1 MKEALFNIS
10 QYVTHFIILLFSGSL
25 LFSQWSSFELNNNI
39 NSTFKYG
46 GLFATHNSPF
56 EIKNDRRIAIISS
69 LNKEVSNDGFSP
81 SISTKIKISWN
92 LSMRGQIANY
102 SSDKRAIQMYGWG
115 LTLKPGLID
124 EPSKWRIL
132 FDSGRINSNSH
143 FQLSALN
150 LSVIKFFTWNNYKL
164 HSGFGTNL
172 VKVLTYN
179 TLDNYDLQ
187 TNYISFGL
195 STKLFGFMLSPQILF
210 GSKINF
216 ISISIGDLF

>member
-1 MKEALFNIS
+1 MKEASFNIS
-10 QYVTHFIILLFSGSL
+10 QYVTHFTILLFSGSL

-81 SISTKIKISWN
+81 SISTRIKISWN
-92 LSMRGQIANY
+92 LSMRGKIANF
-102 SSDKRAIQMYGWG
+102 SSDKRGIQMYGWG
-115 LTLKPGLID
+115 LTLKPGSIE
-124 EPSKWRIL
+124 EPSRWRIL
-132 FDSGRINSNSH
+132 FDSGRINSNGH

-150 LSVIKFFTWNNYKL
+150 LSAIKFFTWNNYKL

>member
-1 MKEALFNIS
+1 M
-10 QYVTHFIILLFSGSL
+10 THFKILLFSGSL

-39 NSTFKYG
+39 NSTFRYG

-56 EIKNDRRIAIISS
+56 EIKNDRRIAISSS

-81 SISTKIKISWN
+81 SISTKMKISRN
-92 LSMRGQIANY
+92 LSIRGKIANY

-115 LTLKPGLID
+115 LTLKPGSIE

-132 FDSGRINSNSH
+132 FDSGRINSNGH
-143 FQLSALN
+143 FQLSALK

-179 TLDNYDLQ
+179 TLDNFDLQ

>member
-1 MKEALFNIS
+1 MKEASFNIS

-69 LNKEVSNDGFSP
+69 LNKEVSNDGLSP

-132 FDSGRINSNSH
+132 FDSGRINSNGH
-143 FQLSALN
+143 FQLSALK

-164 HSGFGTNL
+164 HSGFGTNF
-172 VKVLTYN
+172 VKVLAYN

-195 STKLFGFMLSPQILF
+195 STKLFGLMFSPEVLF
-210 GSKINF
+210 SPKINF
-216 ISISIGDLF
+216 ISISIGDFF

>member
-1 MKEALFNIS
+1 
-10 QYVTHFIILLFSGSL
+10 
-25 LFSQWSSFELNNNI
+25 
-39 NSTFKYG
+39 
-46 GLFATHNSPF
+46 
-56 EIKNDRRIAIISS
+56 
-69 LNKEVSNDGFSP
+69 
-81 SISTKIKISWN
+81 
-92 LSMRGQIANY
+92 
-102 SSDKRAIQMYGWG
+102 MYGWG

-132 FDSGRINSNSH
+132 FDSGRINSNGH

>member
-1 MKEALFNIS
+1 VKEASFNIS
-10 QYVTHFIILLFSGSL
+10 QYVTNFTILLFSCSL

-39 NSTFKYG
+39 NSTLKYG

-69 LNKEVSNDGFSP
+69 LNKEVSNDGLSP

-92 LSMRGQIANY
+92 LSMRGKIANF

-115 LTLKPGLID
+115 LALKPGSIK

-132 FDSGRINSNSH
+132 FDSGRINSNGH

-150 LSVIKFFTWNNYKL
+150 FSVIKFFSWKNHKL
-164 HSGFGTNL
+164 HSGFGTNI
-172 VKVLTYN
+172 VNVIPYKSS
-179 TLDNYDLQ
+179 DNYDFQ

-195 STKLFGFMLSPQILF
+195 SAKLFGLMLSPQILF

-216 ISISIGDLF
+216 ISISIGDFF